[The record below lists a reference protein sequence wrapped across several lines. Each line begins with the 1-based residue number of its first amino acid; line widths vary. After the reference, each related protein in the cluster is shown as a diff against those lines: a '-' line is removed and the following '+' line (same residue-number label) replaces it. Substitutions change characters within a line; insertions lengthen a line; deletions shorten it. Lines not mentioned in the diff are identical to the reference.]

1 MLFQKYD
8 PRIEYFNKVID
19 TARDNGLID
28 YYLGKDM
35 PAKNMKE
42 PVTVR
47 NSALVLEHLLLPLIL
62 STTCLIVA
70 LLTFAIECFSS
81 LQTFMG
87 YNLWDISEKTPV
99 FNLWNT

>member
-8 PRIEYFNKVID
+8 PRIEYFNQVID

-28 YYLGKDM
+28 HYLGKDM

-42 PVTVR
+42 AVIIS
-47 NSALVLEHLLLPLIL
+47 NDALVLEHLLLPLIL
-62 STTCLIVA
+62 STTGLLVAQLAFGLECL
-70 LLTFAIECFSS
+70 ES

-87 YNLWDISEKTPV
+87 YNLWDISEKTPIV
-99 FNLWNT
+99 NLSNT